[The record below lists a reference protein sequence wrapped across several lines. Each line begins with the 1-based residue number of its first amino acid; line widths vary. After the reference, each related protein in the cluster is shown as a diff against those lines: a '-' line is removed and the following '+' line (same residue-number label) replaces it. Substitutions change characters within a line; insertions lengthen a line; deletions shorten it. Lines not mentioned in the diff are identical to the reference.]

1 MTSTIYLDNSAT
13 TKVRDEV
20 IEAMLP
26 YLADNWGNPSSI
38 HQAGRQARQA
48 VERAR
53 AQVARLI
60 NAKPSEIYFS
70 PGGTYSNNTAI
81 LGRARFVE
89 ERNLGR
95 HAITTSI
102 EHSSALSPAK
112 HLRSLGWDVTVLGV
126 NEEGII
132 DIKELLRAI
141 RPETNIISVM
151 WANNEIGSLQPIE
164 EIAEIAKARGIYF
177 HCDAIQAA
185 GRIPIDVQ
193 KVQVDALSLSGHKFY
208 APKGIGV
215 LYVRE
220 NVRVLPLVFG
230 GGQERGLFP
239 GTESVA
245 NIVGVGEAAHQIGN
259 ELLVNESHLRDLQ
272 KVLIG
277 RLTRYGSVRLTG
289 PTDLSR
295 RLPGH
300 VSLVVTGARGAQL
313 VDEANAR
320 GVCISSVSACSS
332 GGGSPSHVLKSI
344 GLDDDEALGA
354 LRITA
359 GRFNTEFEVRR
370 AADIIADLIAGRT
383 INLGTV
389 LHHPI
394 YQQIAQAP
402 PAYL

>member
-1 MTSTIYLDNSAT
+1 MTSTTYLDNSAT

-26 YLADNWGNPSSI
+26 YLQEAWGNPSSI

-53 AQVARLI
+53 AQVAQLI

-81 LGRARFVE
+81 LGRAKYCE

-102 EHSSALSPAK
+102 EHSSALSPVK
-112 HLRSLGWDVTVLGV
+112 QLRRQGWDITVLGV

-132 DIKELLRAI
+132 DVKELAKAI
-141 RPETNIISVM
+141 RPDTSIISVM
-151 WANNEIGSLQPIE
+151 WANNEIGSIQPIE
-164 EIAEIAKARGIYF
+164 QIAEIARARNIYF

-185 GRIPIDVQ
+185 GRVPLDVK
-193 KVQVDALSLSGHKFY
+193 KVQVDTLSLSGHKFY

-215 LYVRE
+215 LYVRDG
-220 NVRVLPLVFG
+220 VRVNPLVQG

-245 NIVGVGEAAHQIGN
+245 NIVGIGEAAYRISK
-259 ELLVNESHLRDLQ
+259 ELRVNQQHLRDLQ
-272 KVLIG
+272 KILVS

-289 PTDLSR
+289 PTDLSK

-300 VSLVVTGARGAQL
+300 VSLVITGARGAEL
-313 VDEANAR
+313 VEEANAR

-359 GRFNTEFEVRR
+359 GRFNTEAEVKK

-383 INLGTV
+383 INLGAV

-394 YQQIAQAP
+394 HQQMSAAP
-402 PAYL
+402 SFF

>member
-1 MTSTIYLDNSAT
+1 M
-13 TKVRDEV
+13 
-20 IEAMLP
+20 
-26 YLADNWGNPSSI
+26 
-38 HQAGRQARQA
+38 
-48 VERAR
+48 
-53 AQVARLI
+53 
-60 NAKPSEIYFS
+60 
-70 PGGTYSNNTAI
+70 
-81 LGRARFVE
+81 GRAKYVE

-126 NEEGII
+126 NQEGII
-132 DIKELLRAI
+132 DLKELTKAI
-141 RPETNIISVM
+141 RPETSIISVM
-151 WANNEIGSLQPIE
+151 WVNNEIGSVQPVE
-164 EIAEIAKARGIYF
+164 QIAEIARARGIYF

-185 GRIPIDVQ
+185 GRIPIDVK
-193 KVQVDALSLSGHKFY
+193 KVQVDTLSLSGHKFY

-220 NVRVLPLVFG
+220 GVRVNPLVLG
-230 GGQERGLFP
+230 GGQEHGLFP

-245 NIVGVGEAAHQIGN
+245 NIVGIGEAAHQISK
-259 ELLVNESHLRDLQ
+259 EVLINESHLRDLQ

-289 PTDLSR
+289 PRDLSQR
-295 RLPGH
+295 IPGH
-300 VSLVVTGARGAQL
+300 VSIVITGARGAEL
-313 VDEANAR
+313 VDEASTR
-320 GVCISSVSACSS
+320 GVYVSSVSACSS

-354 LRITA
+354 LRISA
-359 GRFNTEFEVRR
+359 GRFNTEAEVRK
-370 AADIIADLIAGRT
+370 AADVIADLIAART

-394 YQQIAQAP
+394 YQQIAAAP
-402 PAYL
+402 SFI